1 MIRRALLLAVVAC
14 AVLHAGARAATLRE
28 LLGGRSAIAAADLTV
43 PAAWA
48 GIWSY
53 VDTTRM
59 CGQETVENTSDG
71 LDTLCTGDP
80 AGPESGGF
88 FTWDCTGT
96 IDDTHFSISC
106 TSSYMYLP
114 GCTANYTL
122 AIEATR
128 TGETYVSTSTLNTVY
143 SPPGCLFQQ
152 DMCIVTTTY
161 STRISGPPAQCSSPV
176 QPTTWGQVKAL
187 YR

>member
-1 MIRRALLLAVVAC
+1 MLRRVVLLVVVAC
-14 AVLHAGARAATLRE
+14 AVSQADAGATSLRE

-53 VDTTRM
+53 EDTSRT
-59 CGQETVENTSDG
+59 CGEVTGTPGDG

-88 FTWDCTGT
+88 FNWDCTGT
-96 IDDTHFSISC
+96 IDDTHFSITC
-106 TSSYMYLP
+106 TASYMYLP
-114 GCTANYTL
+114 GCTANFTF

-128 TGETYVSTSTLNTVY
+128 TGDTYVSTATLNTVY

-152 DMCIVTTTY
+152 DMCMVTTTY
-161 STRISGPPAQCSSPV
+161 GTRIAGPPEQCASPV
-176 QPTTWGQVKAL
+176 QPLTWGAMKAL